1 MSYGVG
7 CRRGSDLMLPWLCHR
22 PADVAPI
29 GPLNCEPSYAM
40 GAALKRQKK
49 EKVYLGVPFVAQ
61 WLTNPTRIHKDVGSI
76 PGLVQWFKD
85 LALP

>member
-1 MSYGVG
+1 MSCGVG
-7 CRRGSDLMLPWLCHR
+7 LRRGLDPSLLWLWCGS
-22 PADVAPI
+22 AVTAPI

-85 LALP
+85 LALL